1 MGPSSNT
8 FFFSPPQQA
17 VPELAKCN
25 NHTKSYLL
33 TSRGLWAITHFVR
46 KAHQAGRLHSYRHCP
61 TKRGCLDNELQTVQD
76 MAKACKSSRK
86 LAEASKVSVPQSDKV
101 YPKRIKVWDKF
112 FFGQCS
118 YKLGRRAN
126 QAEEPH
132 SYKQCPTKRGCL
144 DNELQTVQEMTKA
157 CKSSRKLAEASK
169 VGVPQSV
176 PKKNQGVGQFVLW
189 TVPFSCYKLGRRANQ
204 AEEPHSYKQCPMKR
218 KWLDMVS
225 KQANSPNSKF
235 WSTFLPCGVIRQQNL
250 LLWTV

>member
-8 FFFSPPQQA
+8 FFFPPQQA

-76 MAKACKSSRK
+76 MAKACKFARK

-132 SYKQCPTKRGCL
+132 SYKQCRMKRGCL
-144 DNELQTVQEMTKA
+144 DTKDIDDLNKI
-157 CKSSRKLAEASK
+157 CSRL
-169 VGVPQSV
+169 
-176 PKKNQGVGQFVLW
+176 PKKQLWLPPKLIFIWTGQQAG
-189 TVPFSCYKLGRRANQ
+189 PF
-204 AEEPHSYKQCPMKR
+204 E
-218 KWLDMVS
+218 
-225 KQANSPNSKF
+225 
-235 WSTFLPCGVIRQQNL
+235 TFLSLYNPFFQWKRFPLRIM
-250 LLWTV
+250 

>member
-1 MGPSSNT
+1 MPVKSDGTQLKHIS
-8 FFFSPPQQA
+8 FPPQQA

-33 TSRGLWAITHFVR
+33 KSRGLWAITHFVR

-86 LAEASKVSVPQSDKV
+86 LAEASKVS
-101 YPKRIKVWDKF
+101 I
-112 FFGQCS
+112 
-118 YKLGRRAN
+118 
-126 QAEEPH
+126 
-132 SYKQCPTKRGCL
+132 
-144 DNELQTVQEMTKA
+144 
-157 CKSSRKLAEASK
+157 
-169 VGVPQSV
+169 PQSV
-176 PKKNQGVGQFVLW
+176 PEKNQGVGQFFLW

-225 KQANSPNSKF
+225 KQANCKF
-235 WSTFLPCGVIRQQNL
+235 WSAFLPCGVIRQQDL

>member
-1 MGPSSNT
+1 MPVKSNGT
-8 FFFSPPQQA
+8 QLKHISFPPQQA

-46 KAHQAGRLHSYRHCP
+46 KAHQAGRLHSCRHCP

-101 YPKRIKVWDKF
+101 CPKRIKVWDKF

-132 SYKQCPTKRGCL
+132 SYKQCP
-144 DNELQTVQEMTKA
+144 M
-157 CKSSRKLAEASK
+157 
-169 VGVPQSV
+169 
-176 PKKNQGVGQFVLW
+176 
-189 TVPFSCYKLGRRANQ
+189 
-204 AEEPHSYKQCPMKR
+204 KQN
-218 KWLDMVS
+218 WLDMVS

-235 WSTFLPCGVIRQQNL
+235 WSTFLPFGVIRQQNL
-250 LLWTV
+250 WTV